1 MAVRGYHDLGG
12 VPAEPF
18 ARVEH
23 ELTQWEREVD
33 AMRMLLADDRR
44 RLLNGEEVRRVI
56 TSMGAERYD
65 RMSYYERWL
74 VGFETVLVEKG
85 TLARAEIDTA
95 VAGVSDADIAP
106 PEAEEADETAG
117 PASDGHGHAPGNDP
131 AHSAHHGHG
140 HTHPHRPD
148 DERHDPFSRHGRRL
162 AEAIKRLL
170 IAKGI
175 MTAAE
180 IRETIDFYDS
190 RGAHLGARAVARA
203 WLDPAFEARLLASP
217 NDALAELDIDLVTT
231 RLCVVENTPDV
242 HNLIV
247 CTLCSCYPRT
257 LLGRPPAWYKSRA
270 YRARA
275 VREPR
280 AILADFGLALPDGQ
294 VLRVHDST
302 ADLRYMVLPQ
312 RPAGTEALDE
322 AALARLVTR
331 DAMIGTA
338 VVRAQAPVT

>member
-1 MAVRGYHDLGG
+1 MTTRGYHDLGG

-18 ARVEH
+18 EAIEH
-23 ELTQWEREVD
+23 ALTQWEREVD
-33 AMRMLLADDRR
+33 AIRMLLADDRR

-65 RMSYYERWL
+65 TMAYYERWL
-74 VGFETVLVEKG
+74 VGFKTVLVEKG
-85 TLARAEIDTA
+85 VLSEAEIDA
-95 VAGVSDADIAP
+95 AAAAVSDADIAP
-106 PEAEEADETAG
+106 PADAH
-117 PASDGHGHAPGNDP
+117 AHHDHDHDHDHDRHDHQHDDHGHQ
-131 AHSAHHGHG
+131 
-140 HTHPHRPD
+140 PD
-148 DERHDPFSRHGRRL
+148 DERHDPFTPEGRRL
-162 AEAIKRLL
+162 AEAVKRLL

-175 MTAAE
+175 VSAAD

-203 WLDPAFEARLLASP
+203 WVDPGFRARLLAAP
-217 NDALAELDIDLVTT
+217 DAALAELGIDLRGT
-231 RLCVVENTPDV
+231 RLCVVENTPAV

-280 AILADFGLALPDGQ
+280 AILADFGLRLPEET

-302 ADLRYMVLPQ
+302 ADLRYMVLPA
-312 RPAGTEALDE
+312 RPAGTEGLDE
-322 AALARLVTR
+322 PALAALVGR

-338 VVRAQAPVT
+338 VARAPEAAR

>member
-1 MAVRGYHDLGG
+1 MTIRGYHDLGG

-18 ARVEH
+18 EAVEH
-23 ELTQWEREVD
+23 QLTQWEREID

-65 RMSYYERWL
+65 TMAYYERWL
-74 VGFETVLVEKG
+74 VGFKTVLVEKG
-85 TLARAEIDTA
+85 VLSEAEIEA
-95 VAGVSDADIAP
+95 AAGAVSDADIASP
-106 PEAEEADETAG
+106 AD
-117 PASDGHGHAPGNDP
+117 DHDHDHDHDHHDHGHQ
-131 AHSAHHGHG
+131 
-140 HTHPHRPD
+140 PD
-148 DERHDPFSRHGRRL
+148 DERHDPFSREGRRL
-162 AEAIKRLL
+162 AEAVKRLL

-175 MTAAE
+175 LSATD

-203 WLDPAFEARLLASP
+203 WVDAAFRARLLAAP
-217 NDALAELDIDLVTT
+217 DEALAELGIDLRGT
-231 RLCVVENTPDV
+231 RLCVVENTPGV

-280 AILADFGLALPDGQ
+280 AILADFGLHLPEGT

-302 ADLRYMVLPQ
+302 ADLRYMVLPA
-312 RPAGTEALDE
+312 RPAGAEGLEEGT
-322 AALARLVTR
+322 LAGLVGR

-338 VVRAQAPVT
+338 VVRAPEAVT